1 MNARLLTDTAIGLQE
16 AARLLRAGGVVAFP
30 TDTVYGLGAHAFQP
44 AAVARLYTIKGRP
57 WSQAIPLLLAE
68 PTDIHLVTPVEHV
81 PLAAQRLMA
90 AFWPGALTIVLP
102 RGPAVPD
109 VVTAGGDTVAL
120 RVPDHP
126 LARQLIALVGAPL
139 ATTSANLSGQVEP
152 VTAEEVAHG
161 LGTRVDAILV
171 GRGRCPGGVPSTVVA
186 VAHGELTILRVGP
199 ISRADLLAV
208 L

>member
-1 MNARLLTDTAIGLQE
+1 MNARMLTDAKAGIQE

-30 TDTVYGLGAHAFQP
+30 TDTVYGVGAHAFQP

-57 WSQAIPLLLAE
+57 WSQPIPLLLAGPE
-68 PTDIHLVTPVEHV
+68 DADRLVRDV
-81 PLAAQRLMA
+81 PPAARRLMA

-102 RGPAVPD
+102 RSAVVPA

-126 LARQLIALVGAPL
+126 LTRRLIATVGAPL
-139 ATTSANLSGQVEP
+139 ATTSANLSGDMEP
-152 VTAEEVAHG
+152 TTTAEVAWN
-161 LGTRVDAILV
+161 LGARVDAILAE
-171 GRGRCPGGVPSTVVA
+171 RGRCPGGAPSTVVA
-186 VAHGELTILRVGP
+186 VAHGELSILRVGP
-199 ISRADLLAV
+199 IARADLLAV